1 MRKTSLIA
9 LGVSAA
15 LATATAVVA
24 NAPQANAADT
34 AKCYGVAKAGENDC
48 ANKAAGHS
56 CAGQSKVDFS
66 GMDFKAMSKDDC
78 QNMGGKLEAFEGI
91 NKNVKM

>member
-9 LGVSAA
+9 LGVGAA
-15 LATATAVVA
+15 ITTAIAGVA
-24 NAPQANAADT
+24 MAPQAHAADT
-34 AKCYGVAKAGENDC
+34 VQCFGIAKAGENDC

-56 CAGQSKVDFS
+56 CAGQSKVDFD
-66 GMDFKAMSKDDC
+66 GMDFKAVSTDDC
-78 QNMGGKLEAFEGI
+78 TKMGGKTEAFEGV